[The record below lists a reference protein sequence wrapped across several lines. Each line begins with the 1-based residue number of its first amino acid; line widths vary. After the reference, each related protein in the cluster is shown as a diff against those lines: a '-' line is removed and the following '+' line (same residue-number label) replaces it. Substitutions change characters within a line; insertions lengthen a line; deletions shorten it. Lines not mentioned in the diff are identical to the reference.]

1 MIVSKNSVCGNIV
14 KVGGNDDDDGF
25 PKTLCRGCNLIPK
38 VRVEQKWSQTDAKGS
53 GFSNLHAVVDS
64 KIYRKLKKGQISASG
79 VSAEGQVSHLTV
91 HFLFDNF

>member
-38 VRVEQKWSQTDAKGS
+38 VRVEQK
-53 GFSNLHAVVDS
+53 
-64 KIYRKLKKGQISASG
+64 
-79 VSAEGQVSHLTV
+79 
-91 HFLFDNF
+91 